1 MRVNKAKQS
10 SIPNKGKLKDIEDK
24 KTAELRK
31 LIAEKKYQNSR
42 ETLPPINVPHPEYSN
57 GHPEKLERL
66 PSRPRVPLDNE
77 PLPENGEQRSVETDL
92 IQHSDDKDTSE
103 DRPKSDVK
111 EEASSSS
118 LPTDEHSEDSPKL
131 SPEPAEQKKD

>member
-1 MRVNKAKQS
+1 MPNKA
-10 SIPNKGKLKDIEDK
+10 KLKDIEDK

-42 ETLPPINVPHPEYSN
+42 EMLPPINAPHAEFVN
-57 GHPEKLERL
+57 GHPPDKLEPL
-66 PSRPRVPLDNE
+66 PSRPLVPLDNE
-77 PLPENGEQRSVETDL
+77 PSPENGEQPSVEGDE